1 MKKMCIRDRICS
13 LSISEP
19 VLNSNIESIM
29 KLTKYITTACIA
41 ALFTGCDYLD
51 FDETTGMTKEEMY
64 SYFGNVTSLSTFVY
78 SQLPQDFG
86 AIGDALRDAA
96 TDNAVY
102 TWNQSSVDVYK
113 RQL

>member
-1 MKKMCIRDRICS
+1 
-13 LSISEP
+13 
-19 VLNSNIESIM
+19 M

-78 SQLPQDFG
+78 TVRPVFRQVSC
-86 AIGDALRDAA
+86 
-96 TDNAVY
+96 
-102 TWNQSSVDVYK
+102 SSFNIVRPV
-113 RQL
+113 L

>member
-1 MKKMCIRDRICS
+1 
-13 LSISEP
+13 
-19 VLNSNIESIM
+19 M

-86 AIGDALRDAA
+86 AIGDALRGCR
-96 TDNAVY
+96 N
-102 TWNQSSVDVYK
+102 
-113 RQL
+113 RQRCIYMESKQRI

>member
-1 MKKMCIRDRICS
+1 
-13 LSISEP
+13 
-19 VLNSNIESIM
+19 M

-86 AIGDALRDAA
+86 AIGDAYIMYIMELGAR
-96 TDNAVY
+96 
-102 TWNQSSVDVYK
+102 SK
-113 RQL
+113 R

>member
-1 MKKMCIRDRICS
+1 
-13 LSISEP
+13 
-19 VLNSNIESIM
+19 M

-86 AIGDALRDAA
+86 AIGDALRVPQQTTLYTLGIKAA
-96 TDNAVY
+96 YIMYIMELGAR
-102 TWNQSSVDVYK
+102 SK
-113 RQL
+113 R

>member
-1 MKKMCIRDRICS
+1 
-13 LSISEP
+13 
-19 VLNSNIESIM
+19 M

-102 TWNQSSVDVYK
+102 TWNQSSVYNVYNGTWSPLKTVDDVWSNYYTAI
-113 RQL
+113 REAN

>member
-1 MKKMCIRDRICS
+1 
-13 LSISEP
+13 
-19 VLNSNIESIM
+19 M

-78 SQLPQDFG
+78 SQLPLGIKAAYIMYIMELG
-86 AIGDALRDAA
+86 AR
-96 TDNAVY
+96 
-102 TWNQSSVDVYK
+102 SK
-113 RQL
+113 R

>member
-1 MKKMCIRDRICS
+1 
-13 LSISEP
+13 
-19 VLNSNIESIM
+19 M

-78 SQLPQDFG
+78 SLSIQTTVL
-86 AIGDALRDAA
+86 AIH
-96 TDNAVY
+96 NFV
-102 TWNQSSVDVYK
+102 QV
-113 RQL
+113 